1 MFPFWSSGDVC
12 LGSKARE
19 DHLLACLSP
28 TCSGLL
34 RFTSRLQLPVGL
46 LVARM
51 TGQSL
56 FPFTFFMQF
65 QTLSARSQ
73 SDTYPTE
80 LPTRQGLPI
89 FQEFLYAPLLFRYF
103 EYSINSDPTP
113 YLKDIKS
120 SSLAN
125 VMILLESSFGTGN
138 KYFSM
143 LFTCSKSK
151 ETNG

>member
-1 MFPFWSSGDVC
+1 MFLFWSSGDVC
-12 LGSKARE
+12 LGSKAKE
-19 DHLLACLSP
+19 DHLLACFVAYMQWAPQIYLKIAN
-28 TCSGLL
+28 TCWSLGGQNDRPIPFPNLL
-34 RFTSRLQLPVGL
+34 
-46 LVARM
+46 
-51 TGQSL
+51 
-56 FPFTFFMQF
+56 FFMQF
-65 QTLSARSQ
+65 QTVSARSQ

-89 FQEFLYAPLLFRYF
+89 FQEFLYAQLLFRYF

-113 YLKDIKS
+113 YLKDMKS

-143 LFTCSKSK
+143 LFTCSK
-151 ETNG
+151 

>member
-1 MFPFWSSGDVC
+1 MFVTYMQWAPQIYLKIAITCWPLGGQNDRPIPF
-12 LGSKARE
+12 
-19 DHLLACLSP
+19 P
-28 TCSGLL
+28 IY
-34 RFTSRLQLPVGL
+34 
-46 LVARM
+46 
-51 TGQSL
+51 
-56 FPFTFFMQF
+56 FFHAV

-143 LFTCSKSK
+143 LFHLQ
-151 ETNG
+151 